1 MLVFTK
7 MGKNPLKPMSQIPVL
22 LKLVA
27 FSYCLQR
34 MQAHILCVA
43 GQKQFRLKQLR
54 NKSPNYVRITL

>member
-7 MGKNPLKPMSQIPVL
+7 IGKTTLKPMSQILAL

-34 MQAHILCVA
+34 MQVMYSVCSSTEAIKA
-43 GQKQFRLKQLR
+43 QAIKK
-54 NKSPNYVRITL
+54 